1 MPLRPASLTDA
12 IDDAFREEWS
22 RTHPLPLPEAG
33 SEDRRLLFA
42 AIARG
47 LLSYLDANRNE
58 IFETITLQTEGTDE
72 RTYTVTRANLDIVV
86 PPV

>member
-1 MPLRPASLTDA
+1 MSLRPSALTDA
-12 IDDAFREEWS
+12 IDAAFAEEWA

-42 AIARG
+42 AVARG
-47 LLSYLDANRNE
+47 LLAYLNANRDE
-58 IFETITLQTEGTDE
+58 IFETITLMAEGSDE
-72 RTYTVTRANLDIVV
+72 RTYTVTRTNLDIVI